1 MAVAVLEELV
11 CEVVKNS
18 GFITSAGFFYWITE
32 EGTAPVEMNMAQSFH
47 NGRFAQSLYA
57 GDPRIA

>member
-1 MAVAVLEELV
+1 MAVAALDEWV

-18 GFITSAGFFYWITE
+18 CFKTSAAFFDWIAE
-32 EGTAPVEMNMAQSFH
+32 EGTALVEMNVAQSFH

-57 GDPRIA
+57 GDARIA